1 MAIKIVILLALG
13 LVVWQLASALKAL
26 SRGGEGDPQR
36 MLQALKMRVMWSI
49 IIVAALFVM
58 GALGVIDPHGL

>member
-1 MAIKIVILLALG
+1 LAIKIVILLALG

-26 SRGGEGDPQR
+26 SRGADGDPQR